1 VLFLVEGGSATI
13 GTKTRICRKFCG
25 SLKMDNNGGSLK
37 WTTMVVHEPN
47 ERLFFMVL
55 IPLGK
60 PKSNDNGESIKEIEK
75 KRNGG
80 MEVRVSRGSA
90 M

>member
-1 VLFLVEGGSATI
+1 
-13 GTKTRICRKFCG
+13 
-25 SLKMDNNGGSLK
+25 MDNNGGSLK

-60 PKSNDNGESIKEIEK
+60 PKSNDNGESIKEIER

-80 MEVRVSRGSA
+80 
-90 M
+90 